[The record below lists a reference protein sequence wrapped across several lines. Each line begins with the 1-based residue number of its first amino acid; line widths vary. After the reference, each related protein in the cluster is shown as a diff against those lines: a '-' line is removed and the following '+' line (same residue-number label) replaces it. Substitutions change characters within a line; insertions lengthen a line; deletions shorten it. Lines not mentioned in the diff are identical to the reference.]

1 MADINVNRKDEP
13 KEAHDDA
20 DAVLHPVKAG
30 MQETETI
37 AKNVAEPV
45 GTQSPVKSAPVEQV
59 VEAPAADAPQAPAAP
74 PVPPAKPFLLSAAF
88 VCASLLMW
96 ITQGIGLNMVAVNI
110 PQLQGGLG
118 ATTAETTWL
127 LAAYMA
133 PNVSLTLF
141 LMKIRTQ
148 YGLRKFTELGLLTFV
163 VVTSLHW
170 FIHDLNSALI
180 VRFFSGAAA
189 SPMSTLGFFYMLE
202 AFPPSKK
209 MSWGL
214 CLALTCTTIGAPLA
228 RIISPLL
235 LDMGLWQ
242 QLYMLEIGLAMLC
255 FATVYTLKLTPIP
268 HQKVLEKLDFISYP
282 LIAIGFGLLAMM
294 LVVGRLYWWLEAPWI
309 GICLA
314 VAFGSLAL
322 AAAIE
327 FNRENPLIN
336 VRWLTSRQTLTFT
349 GMLLVFRLV
358 LSEQTAGATGMF
370 QALGIYNEQSTGLYW
385 ILIISSF
392 MGGIICAM
400 VIRPGREAYIYTVAL
415 ILIMTGA
422 FMDGHANNL
431 TRPEMMYLSQAMIS
445 FGGALFLPPAMAAG
459 LMSALKNGP
468 AYITSFIVIF
478 IFTQSVGGL
487 FGSAVFGSFVT
498 WRQQHHMRALYDQ
511 IVLTDPLVGL
521 RISQLSAAVSKVI
534 TDPAYVQAEGAVLL
548 GQQIVKEVTVLSY
561 NDLFLLV
568 SAIAAMTLAILIIR
582 RVVLP
587 ALTGIWRF
595 ICGHTPTTAQPAV
608 N

>member
-1 MADINVNRKDEP
+1 MADIQANQKDEP

-20 DAVLHPVKAG
+20 DAVLHPAKADA
-30 MQETETI
+30 QPVSQPLSDSASVAIQPKDKPSLIEET
-37 AKNVAEPV
+37 
-45 GTQSPVKSAPVEQV
+45 
-59 VEAPAADAPQAPAAP
+59 VEAAEEPAPQAPPAP
-74 PVPPAKPFLLSAAF
+74 PLPPAKPFLLSAAF

-148 YGLRKFTELGLLTFV
+148 YGLRLFTELGLLAFV
-163 VVTSLHW
+163 LVTSLHW

-228 RIISPLL
+228 RIISPSLL
-235 LDMGLWQ
+235 GIGLWP
-242 QLYMLEIGLAMLC
+242 QLYMLEIGLALMC

-282 LIAIGFGLLAMM
+282 LIALGFGLLAMM

-309 GICLA
+309 GVCLA
-314 VAFGSLAL
+314 VAFGALAL

-327 FNRENPLIN
+327 FNRENPLLNI
-336 VRWLTSRQTLTFT
+336 RWLTSRQTLTFA

-385 ILIISSF
+385 VLIASSV

-415 ILIMTGA
+415 LLIMSGA

-459 LMSALKNGP
+459 LVSALKNGP
-468 AYITSFIVIF
+468 TYITSFIVVF

-511 IVLTDPLVGL
+511 IVMTDPLVAQ
-521 RISQLSAAVSKVI
+521 RIAQLSASVSKVI
-534 TDPAYVQAEGAVLL
+534 TDPVYVNAEGAALL
-548 GQQIVKEVTVLSY
+548 GQQIVKEATVLSY

-582 RVVLP
+582 RVVVP
-587 ALTGIWRF
+587 ALYQLWNFLQRHI
-595 ICGHTPTTAQPAV
+595 AAAEQPAV

>member
-1 MADINVNRKDEP
+1 MADIQINKKDEP
-13 KEAHDDA
+13 REAHDDA
-20 DAVLHPVKAG
+20 DAVLLPAKADILPVSPAVSDKAS
-30 MQETETI
+30 
-37 AKNVAEPV
+37 ASA
-45 GTQSPVKSAPVEQV
+45 TQSENKPATVEDV
-59 VEAPAADAPQAPAAP
+59 VETSEEPAPQAPAAP
-74 PVPPAKPFLLSAAF
+74 PLPPTKPFLLSAAF

-148 YGLRKFTELGLLTFV
+148 YGLRLFTEIGLLAFV
-163 VVTSLHW
+163 LVTSLHW

-228 RIISPLL
+228 RIISPGLL
-235 LDMGLWQ
+235 GIGLWP
-242 QLYMLEIGLAMLC
+242 QLYMLEIGLALMC

-282 LIAIGFGLLAMM
+282 LIALGFGLLAMM

-314 VAFGSLAL
+314 VAFAALAL

-327 FNRENPLIN
+327 FNRENPLLNI
-336 VRWLTSRQTLTFT
+336 RWLTSRQTLTFA
-349 GMLLVFRLV
+349 GMLLVFRVV

-385 ILIISSF
+385 VLIISSVL
-392 MGGIICAM
+392 GGIVCAM

-415 ILIMTGA
+415 LLIMTGA

-431 TRPEMMYLSQAMIS
+431 IRPEMMYLSQAMIS

-459 LMSALKNGP
+459 LVSALKNGP
-468 AYITSFIVIF
+468 TYITSFIVIF

-511 IVLTDPLVGL
+511 IVLTDPLVAQ
-521 RISQLSAAVSKVI
+521 RVAQLSSSVSKVV
-534 TDPAYVQAEGAVLL
+534 TDPVYVKAEGAVLL
-548 GQQIVKEVTVLSY
+548 GQQIVKEATVLSY

-582 RVVLP
+582 RVVVPVLMR
-587 ALTGIWRF
+587 IWHF
-595 ICGHTPTTAQPAV
+595 MSGHTPASEQLAV

>member
-1 MADINVNRKDEP
+1 MTGKDEP
-13 KEAHDDA
+13 KEAGDDA
-20 DAVLHPVKAG
+20 DAVLHPANAGLQDAEKPTAEAVPAAPQQVVKPAL
-30 MQETETI
+30 
-37 AKNVAEPV
+37 
-45 GTQSPVKSAPVEQV
+45 VEEA
-59 VEAPAADAPQAPAAP
+59 VEAPASDAPQAPAAP

-110 PQLQGGLG
+110 PQIQGGLG

-148 YGLRKFTELGLLTFV
+148 YGLRRFTELGLLTFV

-214 CLALTCTTIGAPLA
+214 CLALTCTTLGAPLS
-228 RIISPLL
+228 RIISPIL
-235 LDMGLWQ
+235 LDAALWQ

-282 LIAIGFGLLAMM
+282 LIATGFGLLAMM

-314 VAFGSLAL
+314 VAFAALAL

-336 VRWLTSRQTLTFT
+336 IRWLTSRQTLTFT

-385 ILIISSF
+385 VLIISSF
-392 MGGIICAM
+392 MGGISCAM
-400 VIRPGREAYIYTVAL
+400 VIRPGREAYIYAVAL

-511 IVLTDPLVGL
+511 IVLTDPLVTL
-521 RISQLSAAVSKVI
+521 RISQLSAAISKVI
-534 TDPAYVQAEGAVLL
+534 TDPAYIQAEGAMLL
-548 GQQIVKEVTVLSY
+548 GQQIMKEATVLSY

-568 SAIAAMTLAILIIR
+568 SAIAALTLAILIIR
-582 RVVLP
+582 RAVFPVIGKL
-587 ALTGIWRF
+587 WRL
-595 ICGHTPTTAQPAV
+595 IHGRAIAQPA
-608 N
+608 

>member
-1 MADINVNRKDEP
+1 MAKPVNQKDEL

-20 DAVLHPVKAG
+20 DAVLHAAKAA
-30 MQETETI
+30 TETVNHTLAVDADAAI
-37 AKNVAEPV
+37 APSEDKPV
-45 GTQSPVKSAPVEQV
+45 SAGNGAL
-59 VEAPAADAPQAPAAP
+59 APAKAP
-74 PVPPAKPFLLSAAF
+74 PVPAQPLPPSKPFLLSAAF
-88 VCASLLMW
+88 VCASVLMW
-96 ITQGIGLNMVAVNI
+96 VTQGIGLNMVAVNI

-118 ATTAETTWL
+118 ATTVETTWL

-148 YGLRKFTELGLLTFV
+148 YGLRRFTELGLLTFV
-163 VVTSLHW
+163 LVTSLHW

-189 SPMSTLGFFYMLE
+189 SPLSTLGFFYMLE

-228 RIISPLL
+228 RIISPGLL
-235 LDMGLWQ
+235 GIGLWP

-282 LIAIGFGLLAMM
+282 LIAVGFGLLAMM

-314 VAFGSLAL
+314 IAFAALAL

-327 FNRENPLIN
+327 LNRENPLLDI
-336 VRWLTSRQTLTFT
+336 RWLTSRQTLTFT

-385 ILIISSF
+385 VLIISSV

-400 VIRPGREAYIYTVAL
+400 VIRPGRETSIYTVAL
-415 ILIMTGA
+415 LLIMAGA
-422 FMDGHANNL
+422 FIDGHANNL

-459 LMSALKNGP
+459 LVSALKNGP
-468 AYITSFIVIF
+468 SYLTSFIVIF

-487 FGSAVFGSFVT
+487 FGSAMFGSFVT

-511 IVLTDPLVGL
+511 IALSNPVVAQRLT
-521 RISQLSAAVSKVI
+521 QLSAAVSNVI
-534 TDPAYVQAEGAVLL
+534 MDPVYVKAEGATLL
-548 GQQIVKEVTVLSY
+548 GQQIVREATVLSY

-568 SAIAAMTLAILIIR
+568 SAIAATTLAILMIR
-582 RVVLP
+582 RGLLPVL
-587 ALTGIWRF
+587 IKIRRF
-595 ICGHTPTTAQPAV
+595 MQSNIAPSVQPAAS
-608 N
+608 

>member
-1 MADINVNRKDEP
+1 
-13 KEAHDDA
+13 
-20 DAVLHPVKAG
+20 
-30 MQETETI
+30 
-37 AKNVAEPV
+37 
-45 GTQSPVKSAPVEQV
+45 
-59 VEAPAADAPQAPAAP
+59 
-74 PVPPAKPFLLSAAF
+74 
-88 VCASLLMW
+88 MW

-148 YGLRKFTELGLLTFV
+148 YGLRLFTELGLLAFV
-163 VVTSLHW
+163 LVTSLHW

-228 RIISPLL
+228 RIISPSLL
-235 LDMGLWQ
+235 GIGLWP
-242 QLYMLEIGLAMLC
+242 QLYMLEIGLALMC

-282 LIAIGFGLLAMM
+282 LIALGFGLLAMM

-309 GICLA
+309 GVCLA
-314 VAFGSLAL
+314 VAFGALAL

-327 FNRENPLIN
+327 FNRENPLLNI
-336 VRWLTSRQTLTFT
+336 RWLTSRQTLTFA

-385 ILIISSF
+385 VLIASSV

-415 ILIMTGA
+415 LLIMSGA

-459 LMSALKNGP
+459 LVSALKNGP
-468 AYITSFIVIF
+468 TYITSFIVVF

-511 IVLTDPLVGL
+511 IVMTDPLVAQ
-521 RISQLSAAVSKVI
+521 RIAQLSASVSKVI
-534 TDPAYVQAEGAVLL
+534 TDPVYVNAEGAALL
-548 GQQIVKEVTVLSY
+548 GQQIVKEATVLSY

-582 RVVLP
+582 RVVVP
-587 ALTGIWRF
+587 ALYQLWNFLQRHI
-595 ICGHTPTTAQPAV
+595 AAAEQPAV

>member
-1 MADINVNRKDEP
+1 MAETTGKTDGRIGAKD
-13 KEAHDDA
+13 DSDA
-20 DAVLHPVKAG
+20 ELNHTPQTIPDAGQAVAQPEKHNA
-30 MQETETI
+30 MQEG
-37 AKNVAEPV
+37 VQ
-45 GTQSPVKSAPVEQV
+45 G
-59 VEAPAADAPQAPAAP
+59 EAPQETAAPTEKTPPAAP
-74 PVPPAKPFLLSAAF
+74 APLPPAKPFLLSAAF
-88 VCASLLMW
+88 VAASFLMW
-96 ITQGIGLNMVAVNI
+96 ITQGIGMNMVAVNI

-118 ATTAETTWL
+118 ATAAETTWL

-163 VVTSLHW
+163 IATSLHW

-189 SPMSTLGFFYMLE
+189 SPMSTLGFFYMIE

-214 CLALTCTTIGAPLA
+214 CLALTGTTLGAPLA
-228 RIISPLL
+228 RIISPAL
-235 LDMGLWQ
+235 LDMGLWK
-242 QLYMLEIGLAMLC
+242 QLYMLEIGLAMIC

-268 HQKVLEKLDFISYP
+268 HEKVLEKLDFISYP

-294 LVVGRLYWWLEAPWI
+294 LVVGRLYWWLEAPWV

-314 VAFGSLAL
+314 VSFGALAL

-327 FNRENPLIN
+327 INRENPLIN
-336 VRWLTSRQTLTFT
+336 IRWLTSRQTLTFA
-349 GMLLVFRLV
+349 GMLLVFRVV

-385 ILIISSF
+385 VLIIASLA
-392 MGGIICAM
+392 GGMICAM
-400 VIRPGREAYIYTVAL
+400 VIRPGREFYIYSIAL
-415 ILIMTGA
+415 LLIITGA
-422 FMDGHANNL
+422 YMDGHANNL
-431 TRPEMMYLSQAMIS
+431 TRPQMMYLSQAMIS

-487 FGSAVFGSFVT
+487 FGSALFGSFVT
-498 WRQQHHMRALYDQ
+498 WRQQFHLRALYDQ
-511 IVLTDPLVGL
+511 IVLSDPVVAQ
-521 RISQLSAAVSKVI
+521 RIAALAGATAKVI
-534 TDPAYVQAEGAVLL
+534 TDPVYVQAEGVALL
-548 GQQIVKEVTVLSY
+548 GRQVMQEATVLSY

-568 SAIAAMTLAILIIR
+568 AALAATALAILVGR

-587 ALTGIWRF
+587 VLAACRHFLCRRSF
-595 ICGHTPTTAQPAV
+595 VPA
-608 N
+608 NG

>member
-1 MADINVNRKDEP
+1 MADIQANQKDEP

-20 DAVLHPVKAG
+20 DAVLHPAKADA
-30 MQETETI
+30 QPVSQPLSDSASAAIQPHDKPSLIEET
-37 AKNVAEPV
+37 
-45 GTQSPVKSAPVEQV
+45 
-59 VEAPAADAPQAPAAP
+59 VEAAEEPAQQAPPAP
-74 PVPPAKPFLLSAAF
+74 PLPPAKPFLLSAAF

-148 YGLRKFTELGLLTFV
+148 YGLRLFTELGLLAFV
-163 VVTSLHW
+163 LVTSLHW

-228 RIISPLL
+228 RIISPSLL
-235 LDMGLWQ
+235 GIGLWP
-242 QLYMLEIGLAMLC
+242 QLYMLEIGLALMC

-309 GICLA
+309 GVCLA
-314 VAFGSLAL
+314 VAFGALAL

-327 FNRENPLIN
+327 FNRENPLLNI
-336 VRWLTSRQTLTFT
+336 RWLTSRQTLTFA

-385 ILIISSF
+385 VLIASSV

-415 ILIMTGA
+415 LLIMTGA

-459 LMSALKNGP
+459 LVSALKNGP
-468 AYITSFIVIF
+468 TYITSFIVVF

-511 IVLTDPLVGL
+511 IVMTDPLVAQ
-521 RISQLSAAVSKVI
+521 RIAQLSASVSKVI
-534 TDPAYVQAEGAVLL
+534 TDPVYVNAEGAALL
-548 GQQIVKEVTVLSY
+548 GQQIVKEATVLSY

-568 SAIAAMTLAILIIR
+568 STIAAMTLAILIIR
-582 RVVLP
+582 RVVVP
-587 ALTGIWRF
+587 ALYQLWHFLQR
-595 ICGHTPTTAQPAV
+595 HTSVAEQPAV

>member
-1 MADINVNRKDEP
+1 MADIQANQKDEP

-20 DAVLHPVKAG
+20 DAVLHPAKADA
-30 MQETETI
+30 QPVSQPLSDSASAAIQPHDKPSLIEET
-37 AKNVAEPV
+37 
-45 GTQSPVKSAPVEQV
+45 
-59 VEAPAADAPQAPAAP
+59 VEAAEEPAPQAPPAP
-74 PVPPAKPFLLSAAF
+74 PLPPAKPFLLSAAF

-148 YGLRKFTELGLLTFV
+148 YGLRLFTELGLLAFV
-163 VVTSLHW
+163 LVTSLHW

-228 RIISPLL
+228 RIISPSLL
-235 LDMGLWQ
+235 GIGLWP
-242 QLYMLEIGLAMLC
+242 QLYMLEIGLALMC

-282 LIAIGFGLLAMM
+282 LIALGFGLLAMM
-294 LVVGRLYWWLEAPWI
+294 LVVGRLYWWLEASWI
-309 GICLA
+309 GVCLA
-314 VAFGSLAL
+314 VAFGALAL

-327 FNRENPLIN
+327 FNRENPLLNI
-336 VRWLTSRQTLTFT
+336 RWLTSRQTLTFA
-349 GMLLVFRLV
+349 GMLLVCRLV

-385 ILIISSF
+385 VLIASSV

-415 ILIMTGA
+415 LLIMSGA

-459 LMSALKNGP
+459 LVSALKNGP
-468 AYITSFIVIF
+468 TYITSFIVVF

-511 IVLTDPLVGL
+511 IVMTDPLVAQ
-521 RISQLSAAVSKVI
+521 RIAQLSASVSKVI
-534 TDPAYVQAEGAVLL
+534 TDPVYVNAEGAALL
-548 GQQIVKEVTVLSY
+548 GQQIVKEATVLSY

-582 RVVLP
+582 RVVVP
-587 ALTGIWRF
+587 ALNKLWYFLRRQIAATE
-595 ICGHTPTTAQPAV
+595 QPAV

>member
-1 MADINVNRKDEP
+1 MADIQANQKDEP

-20 DAVLHPVKAG
+20 DAVLHPAKADA
-30 MQETETI
+30 QPVSQPLSDSASVAIQPKDKPSLIEET
-37 AKNVAEPV
+37 
-45 GTQSPVKSAPVEQV
+45 
-59 VEAPAADAPQAPAAP
+59 VEAAEEPAPQAPPAP
-74 PVPPAKPFLLSAAF
+74 PLPPAKPFLLSAAF

-148 YGLRKFTELGLLTFV
+148 YGLRLFTELGLLAFV
-163 VVTSLHW
+163 LVTSLHW

-228 RIISPLL
+228 RIISPSLL
-235 LDMGLWQ
+235 GIGLWP
-242 QLYMLEIGLAMLC
+242 QLYMLEIGLALMC

-282 LIAIGFGLLAMM
+282 LIALGFGLLAMM

-309 GICLA
+309 GVCLA
-314 VAFGSLAL
+314 VAFGALAL

-327 FNRENPLIN
+327 FNRENPLLN
-336 VRWLTSRQTLTFT
+336 VRWLTSRQTLTFA

-385 ILIISSF
+385 VLIASSV

-415 ILIMTGA
+415 LLIMSGA

-459 LMSALKNGP
+459 LVSALKNGP
-468 AYITSFIVIF
+468 TYITSFIVVF

-511 IVLTDPLVGL
+511 IVMTDPLVAQ
-521 RISQLSAAVSKVI
+521 RIAQLSASVSKVI
-534 TDPAYVQAEGAVLL
+534 TDPVYVNAEGAALL
-548 GQQIVKEVTVLSY
+548 GQQIVKEATVLSY

-582 RVVLP
+582 RVVVP
-587 ALTGIWRF
+587 ALYQLWNFLQRHI
-595 ICGHTPTTAQPAV
+595 AAAEQPAV

>member
-20 DAVLHPVKAG
+20 DAVLHPAKAG

-45 GTQSPVKSAPVEQV
+45 GTQSLVKPAPVEQV

-392 MGGIICAM
+392 MGGIICAI

-548 GQQIVKEVTVLSY
+548 GQQIVKEATVLSY

>member
-1 MADINVNRKDEP
+1 MADIQANRKDEP
-13 KEAHDDA
+13 TEAHDDA
-20 DAVLHPVKAG
+20 DAVLHPAKADA
-30 MQETETI
+30 QPVSDNASAAIQPHDKPSLIEET
-37 AKNVAEPV
+37 
-45 GTQSPVKSAPVEQV
+45 
-59 VEAPAADAPQAPAAP
+59 VEAVEEPAPQAPPAP
-74 PVPPAKPFLLSAAF
+74 PLPPAKPFLLSAAF

-148 YGLRKFTELGLLTFV
+148 YGLRLFTELGLLAFV
-163 VVTSLHW
+163 LVTSLHW

-228 RIISPLL
+228 RIISPSLL
-235 LDMGLWQ
+235 GIGLWP
-242 QLYMLEIGLAMLC
+242 QLYMLEIGLALMC

-282 LIAIGFGLLAMM
+282 LIALGFGLLAMM

-309 GICLA
+309 GVCLA
-314 VAFGSLAL
+314 VAFGALAL

-327 FNRENPLIN
+327 FNRENPLLNI
-336 VRWLTSRQTLTFT
+336 RWLTSRQTLTFA

-385 ILIISSF
+385 VLIASSV

-415 ILIMTGA
+415 LLIMSGA

-459 LMSALKNGP
+459 LVSALKNGP
-468 AYITSFIVIF
+468 TYITSFIVVF

-511 IVLTDPLVGL
+511 IVMTDPLVAQ
-521 RISQLSAAVSKVI
+521 RIAQLSASVSKVI
-534 TDPAYVQAEGAVLL
+534 IDPAYVKAEGAALL
-548 GQQIVKEVTVLSY
+548 GQQIVKEATVLSY

-568 SAIAAMTLAILIIR
+568 SAIAAVTLAILIIR
-582 RVVLP
+582 RVVVP
-587 ALTGIWRF
+587 ALYQLWHFLQRQI
-595 ICGHTPTTAQPAV
+595 AAAEQPAV

>member
-1 MADINVNRKDEP
+1 MADIHANQKDEL

-20 DAVLHPVKAG
+20 DAVLHP
-30 MQETETI
+30 
-37 AKNVAEPV
+37 AKVDAQLVSQPVSDNVNV
-45 GTQSPVKSAPVEQV
+45 SGTQAEGKPALVEET
-59 VEAPAADAPQAPAAP
+59 VEAAEEPAPQAPPVP
-74 PVPPAKPFLLSAAF
+74 PLPPAKPFLLSAAF

-148 YGLRKFTELGLLTFV
+148 YGLRLFTELGLLAFV
-163 VVTSLHW
+163 LVTSLHW

-228 RIISPLL
+228 RIISPSLL
-235 LDMGLWQ
+235 GIGLWP
-242 QLYMLEIGLAMLC
+242 QLYMLEIGLALMC

-309 GICLA
+309 GVCLA
-314 VAFGSLAL
+314 IAFGALAL

-327 FNRENPLIN
+327 FNRENPLLNI
-336 VRWLTSRQTLTFT
+336 RWLTSRQTLTFT

-385 ILIISSF
+385 VLIASSV

-415 ILIMTGA
+415 LLIMTGA

-459 LMSALKNGP
+459 LVSALKNGP
-468 AYITSFIVIF
+468 TYITSFIVVF

-511 IVLTDPLVGL
+511 IVMTDPLVAQ
-521 RISQLSAAVSKVI
+521 RIAQLSAAVSKVI
-534 TDPAYVQAEGAVLL
+534 IDPAHVKAEGAALL
-548 GQQIVKEVTVLSY
+548 GQQIVKEATVLSY

-582 RVVLP
+582 RVVVP
-587 ALTGIWRF
+587 ALYQLWHFLQR
-595 ICGHTPTTAQPAV
+595 HTSAAVQSAV

>member
-1 MADINVNRKDEP
+1 MADIQANQKDEP

-20 DAVLHPVKAG
+20 DAVLHPAKADA
-30 MQETETI
+30 QPVSQPLSDSASAAIQTHDKPSLIEET
-37 AKNVAEPV
+37 
-45 GTQSPVKSAPVEQV
+45 
-59 VEAPAADAPQAPAAP
+59 VEAAEEPAPQAPPAP
-74 PVPPAKPFLLSAAF
+74 PLPPAKPFLLSAAF

-148 YGLRKFTELGLLTFV
+148 YGLRLFTELGLLAFV
-163 VVTSLHW
+163 LVTSLHW

-228 RIISPLL
+228 RIISPSLL
-235 LDMGLWQ
+235 GIGLWP
-242 QLYMLEIGLAMLC
+242 QLYMLEIGLALMC

-282 LIAIGFGLLAMM
+282 LIALGFGLLAMM

-309 GICLA
+309 GVCLA
-314 VAFGSLAL
+314 VAFGALAL

-327 FNRENPLIN
+327 FNRENPLLNI
-336 VRWLTSRQTLTFT
+336 RWLTSRQTLTFA

-385 ILIISSF
+385 VLIASSV

-415 ILIMTGA
+415 LLIMSGA

-459 LMSALKNGP
+459 LVSALKNGP
-468 AYITSFIVIF
+468 TYITSFIVVF

-511 IVLTDPLVGL
+511 IVMTDPLVAQ
-521 RISQLSAAVSKVI
+521 RIAQLSASVSKVI
-534 TDPAYVQAEGAVLL
+534 TDPVYVNAEGAALL
-548 GQQIVKEVTVLSY
+548 GQQIVKEATVLSY

-568 SAIAAMTLAILIIR
+568 SAIAAVTLAILIIR
-582 RVVLP
+582 RAVVP
-587 ALTGIWRF
+587 ALYQLWHFWQRQI
-595 ICGHTPTTAQPAV
+595 AAAEQPAV

>member
-1 MADINVNRKDEP
+1 MADIQANQKDEP

-20 DAVLHPVKAG
+20 DAVLHPAKADV
-30 MQETETI
+30 QPVSQPLSDSASVAIQPHDKPSLIEET
-37 AKNVAEPV
+37 
-45 GTQSPVKSAPVEQV
+45 
-59 VEAPAADAPQAPAAP
+59 VEAAEEPAPQAPPAP
-74 PVPPAKPFLLSAAF
+74 PLPPAKPFLLSAAF

-148 YGLRKFTELGLLTFV
+148 YGLRLFTELGLLAFV
-163 VVTSLHW
+163 LVTTLHW

-228 RIISPLL
+228 RIISPSLL
-235 LDMGLWQ
+235 GIGLWP
-242 QLYMLEIGLAMLC
+242 QLYMLEIGLALMC

-282 LIAIGFGLLAMM
+282 LIALGFGLLAMM

-309 GICLA
+309 GVCLA
-314 VAFGSLAL
+314 VAFGALAL

-327 FNRENPLIN
+327 FNRENPLLNI
-336 VRWLTSRQTLTFT
+336 RWLTSRQTLTFA

-385 ILIISSF
+385 VLIASSV

-415 ILIMTGA
+415 LLIMSGA

-459 LMSALKNGP
+459 LVSALKNGP
-468 AYITSFIVIF
+468 TYITSFIVVF

-511 IVLTDPLVGL
+511 IVMTDPLVVQ
-521 RISQLSAAVSKVI
+521 RIAQLSASVSKVI
-534 TDPAYVQAEGAVLL
+534 TDPVYVKAEGAALL
-548 GQQIVKEVTVLSY
+548 GQQIVKEATVLSY

-582 RVVLP
+582 RVVVP
-587 ALTGIWRF
+587 ALYQLWNFLQRHI
-595 ICGHTPTTAQPAV
+595 AAAEQPAV

>member
-1 MADINVNRKDEP
+1 MADTIRMTDERKA
-13 KEAHDDA
+13 AHDDKEA
-20 DAVLHPVKAG
+20 ELNPTPRPVNG
-30 MQETETI
+30 TGE
-37 AKNVAEPV
+37 VAAQPEQPEAQKEQ
-45 GTQSPVKSAPVEQV
+45 TRPAMVEEK
-59 VEAPAADAPQAPAAP
+59 VEVPAAGEPPAAAAPLP
-74 PVPPAKPFLLSAAF
+74 PPKPFLLAAAF
-88 VCASLLMW
+88 VAASFLMW
-96 ITQGIGLNMVAVNI
+96 ITQGIGMNMVAVNI

-127 LAAYMA
+127 MAAYMA

-163 VVTSLHW
+163 IATSLHW

-189 SPMSTLGFFYMLE
+189 SPMSTLGFFYMIE

-214 CLALTCTTIGAPLA
+214 CLALTCTTLGAPLA
-228 RIISPLL
+228 RIISPAL

-242 QLYMLEIGLAMLC
+242 QLYMLEIGLAMMC
-255 FATVYTLKLTPIP
+255 FATVYMLKLTPIP

-282 LIAIGFGLLAMM
+282 LIAVGFGLLAMM

-314 VAFGSLAL
+314 VSFGSLAL

-327 FNRENPLIN
+327 INRENPLIN
-336 VRWLTSRQTLTFT
+336 IRWLTSRQTLTFA
-349 GMLLVFRLV
+349 GMLLVFRVV

-385 ILIISSF
+385 VLIIASLL
-392 MGGIICAM
+392 GGIICAM
-400 VIRPGREAYIYTVAL
+400 VIRPGREFYIYTVAL
-415 ILIMTGA
+415 LLIITGA

-498 WRQQHHMRALYDQ
+498 WRQQYHLRALYDQ
-511 IVLTDPLVGL
+511 IVLSDPVVAQ
-521 RISQLSAAVSKVI
+521 RIAQLAAATSKVI
-534 TDPAYVQAEGAVLL
+534 TDPVFVQAEGVALL
-548 GQQIVKEVTVLSY
+548 GQQVVKEATVLSY

-568 SAIAAMTLAILIIR
+568 AALAATALAILVGR

-587 ALTGIWRF
+587 ALAALWRF
-595 ICGHTPTTAQPAV
+595 VRSRHLVPVRA
-608 N
+608 

>member
-1 MADINVNRKDEP
+1 MADIHVNQKDEL

-20 DAVLHPVKAG
+20 DAVLHPAKAG
-30 MQETETI
+30 NQTI
-37 AKNVAEPV
+37 SQTVSVDAVPVSTQAENKPASDEDVA
-45 GTQSPVKSAPVEQV
+45 SAPE
-59 VEAPAADAPQAPAAP
+59 EAPQTPAAP
-74 PVPPAKPFLLSAAF
+74 PLPPTKPFLLSAAF

-148 YGLRKFTELGLLTFV
+148 YGLRLFTELGLLAFV
-163 VVTSLHW
+163 LVTSLHW

-228 RIISPLL
+228 RIISPSLL
-235 LDMGLWQ
+235 GIGLWP
-242 QLYMLEIGLAMLC
+242 QLYMLEIGLAMMC

-309 GICLA
+309 GVCLA
-314 VAFGSLAL
+314 VAFGALAL

-327 FNRENPLIN
+327 FNRENPLLNI
-336 VRWLTSRQTLTFT
+336 RWLTSRQTLTFA

-385 ILIISSF
+385 VLIISSV
-392 MGGIICAM
+392 MGGVICAM

-415 ILIMTGA
+415 LLIMTGA

-459 LMSALKNGP
+459 LVSALKNGP
-468 AYITSFIVIF
+468 TYITSFIVIF

-511 IVLTDPLVGL
+511 IVLTDPLVAQ
-521 RISQLSAAVSKVI
+521 RVAQLSAAVSKVI
-534 TDPAYVQAEGAVLL
+534 SDPVYVKAEGTLLL
-548 GQQIVKEVTVLSY
+548 GQQIVKEATVLSY

-568 SAIAAMTLAILIIR
+568 SAIAAMTLAILMIR
-582 RVVLP
+582 RVVVP
-587 ALTGIWRF
+587 ALYKIWRF
-595 ICGHTPTTAQPAV
+595 IQGHTPTSQLPTI

>member
-1 MADINVNRKDEP
+1 MADIQANQKDEP

-20 DAVLHPVKAG
+20 DAVLRPAKADTQPVS
-30 MQETETI
+30 Q
-37 AKNVAEPV
+37 PV
-45 GTQSPVKSAPVEQV
+45 SDSASAAIQVKDKPALVEEV
-59 VEAPAADAPQAPAAP
+59 VEAAEEPAPQAPPAP
-74 PVPPAKPFLLSAAF
+74 PLPPAKPFLLSAAF

-148 YGLRKFTELGLLTFV
+148 YGLRLFTELGLLAFV
-163 VVTSLHW
+163 LVTSLHW

-228 RIISPLL
+228 RIISPSLL
-235 LDMGLWQ
+235 GIGLWP
-242 QLYMLEIGLAMLC
+242 QLYMLEIGLALMC

-282 LIAIGFGLLAMM
+282 LIALGFGLLAMM

-309 GICLA
+309 GVCLA
-314 VAFGSLAL
+314 VAFGALAL

-327 FNRENPLIN
+327 FNRENPLLNI
-336 VRWLTSRQTLTFT
+336 RWLTSRQTLTFA

-385 ILIISSF
+385 VLIASSV

-415 ILIMTGA
+415 LLIMSGA

-459 LMSALKNGP
+459 LVSALKNGP
-468 AYITSFIVIF
+468 TYITSFIVVF

-511 IVLTDPLVGL
+511 IVMTDPLVAQ
-521 RISQLSAAVSKVI
+521 RIAQLSASVSKVI
-534 TDPAYVQAEGAVLL
+534 TDPVYVNAEGAALL
-548 GQQIVKEVTVLSY
+548 GQQIVKEATVLSY

-568 SAIAAMTLAILIIR
+568 SAIAAVTLAILIIR
-582 RVVLP
+582 RAVVP
-587 ALTGIWRF
+587 ALYQLWHFWQRQI
-595 ICGHTPTTAQPAV
+595 AAAEQPAV

>member
-1 MADINVNRKDEP
+1 
-13 KEAHDDA
+13 
-20 DAVLHPVKAG
+20 
-30 MQETETI
+30 
-37 AKNVAEPV
+37 
-45 GTQSPVKSAPVEQV
+45 
-59 VEAPAADAPQAPAAP
+59 
-74 PVPPAKPFLLSAAF
+74 
-88 VCASLLMW
+88 MW

-148 YGLRKFTELGLLTFV
+148 YGLRLFTELGLLAFV
-163 VVTSLHW
+163 LVTSLHW

-228 RIISPLL
+228 RIISPSLL
-235 LDMGLWQ
+235 GIGLWP
-242 QLYMLEIGLAMLC
+242 QLYMLEIGLAMMC

-309 GICLA
+309 GVCLA
-314 VAFGSLAL
+314 VAFGALAL

-327 FNRENPLIN
+327 FNRENPLLNI
-336 VRWLTSRQTLTFT
+336 RWLTSRQTLTFA

-385 ILIISSF
+385 VLIASSV
-392 MGGIICAM
+392 MGGVVCAM

-415 ILIMTGA
+415 LLIMTGA

-459 LMSALKNGP
+459 LVSALKNGP
-468 AYITSFIVIF
+468 TYITSFIVVF

-511 IVLTDPLVGL
+511 IVMTDPLVAQ
-521 RISQLSAAVSKVI
+521 RIAQLSASVSKVI
-534 TDPAYVQAEGAVLL
+534 IDPAYVKAEGAALL
-548 GQQIVKEVTVLSY
+548 GQQIVKEATVLSY

-568 SAIAAMTLAILIIR
+568 SAIAAMTLAILIVR
-582 RVVLP
+582 RVVVP
-587 ALTGIWRF
+587 ALCQLWHFLQR
-595 ICGHTPTTAQPAV
+595 HTAAAEQPAV

>member
-20 DAVLHPVKAG
+20 DAVLHPAKAG

-45 GTQSPVKSAPVEQV
+45 GTQSPMKPAPVEQV

-548 GQQIVKEVTVLSY
+548 GQQIVKEATVLSY

-587 ALTGIWRF
+587 ALAGIWRF
-595 ICGHTPTTAQPAV
+595 MCGHTPTTAQPAV

>member
-1 MADINVNRKDEP
+1 MADIQANQKDEP

-20 DAVLHPVKAG
+20 DAVLHPAKADA
-30 MQETETI
+30 QPVSQPLSDSASAAIQPHDKPSLIEET
-37 AKNVAEPV
+37 
-45 GTQSPVKSAPVEQV
+45 
-59 VEAPAADAPQAPAAP
+59 VEAAEEPAPQAPPAP
-74 PVPPAKPFLLSAAF
+74 PLPPAKPFLLSAAF

-148 YGLRKFTELGLLTFV
+148 YGLRLFTELGLLAFV
-163 VVTSLHW
+163 LVTSLHW

-228 RIISPLL
+228 RIISPSLL
-235 LDMGLWQ
+235 GIGLWP
-242 QLYMLEIGLAMLC
+242 QLYMLEIGLALMC

-282 LIAIGFGLLAMM
+282 LIALGFGLLAMM

-309 GICLA
+309 GVCLA
-314 VAFGSLAL
+314 VAFGALAL

-327 FNRENPLIN
+327 FNRENPLLNI
-336 VRWLTSRQTLTFT
+336 RWLTSRQTLTFA

-385 ILIISSF
+385 VLIASSV

-415 ILIMTGA
+415 LLIMSGA

-459 LMSALKNGP
+459 LVSALKNGP
-468 AYITSFIVIF
+468 TYITSFIVVF

-511 IVLTDPLVGL
+511 IVMTDPLVAQ
-521 RISQLSAAVSKVI
+521 RIAQLSASVSKVI
-534 TDPAYVQAEGAVLL
+534 TDPVYVNAEGAALL
-548 GQQIVKEVTVLSY
+548 GQQIVKEATVLSY

-568 SAIAAMTLAILIIR
+568 SAIAAVTLAILIIR
-582 RVVLP
+582 RVVVP
-587 ALTGIWRF
+587 ALYQLWHFWQRQI
-595 ICGHTPTTAQPAV
+595 AAAEQPAV

>member
-1 MADINVNRKDEP
+1 MTVAPEAEEP
-13 KEAHDDA
+13 A
-20 DAVLHPVKAG
+20 
-30 MQETETI
+30 T
-37 AKNVAEPV
+37 
-45 GTQSPVKSAPVEQV
+45 
-59 VEAPAADAPQAPAAP
+59 PAAP
-74 PVPPAKPFLLSAAF
+74 VAPVPPAKPFLLSAAF

-148 YGLRKFTELGLLTFV
+148 YGLRRFTELGLLTFV
-163 VVTSLHW
+163 FVTSLHW

-214 CLALTCTTIGAPLA
+214 CLALTCTTLGAPLA

-235 LDMGLWQ
+235 LDIGLWP
-242 QLYMLEIGLAMLC
+242 QLYILEIGLAMLC

-314 VAFGSLAL
+314 VAFGALAL

-336 VRWLTSRQTLTFT
+336 IRWLTSRQTLTFT
-349 GMLLVFRLV
+349 GMLLVFRVV

-385 ILIISSF
+385 VLIISSF
-392 MGGIICAM
+392 MGGIACAM
-400 VIRPGREAYIYTVAL
+400 VIRPGREAYIYAVAL
-415 ILIMTGA
+415 VLIMTGA

-431 TRPEMMYLSQAMIS
+431 IRPEMMYLSQAMIS

-459 LMSALKNGP
+459 LVSALKNGP

-487 FGSAVFGSFVT
+487 FGSAVFGTFVT
-498 WRQQHHMRALYDQ
+498 WRQQFHMRALYDQ
-511 IVLTDPLVGL
+511 IVLTDPLVTQRIAKLSGA
-521 RISQLSAAVSKVI
+521 ISQVI
-534 TDPAYVQAEGAVLL
+534 TDPVYVHAEGVALL
-548 GQQIVKEVTVLSY
+548 SQQIVKEATVLSY

-568 SAIAAMTLAILIIR
+568 SAIAATTLAILIGR

-587 ALTGIWRF
+587 VLVSVWRYGRRHALPA
-595 ICGHTPTTAQPAV
+595 HQPAV

>member
-1 MADINVNRKDEP
+1 MADIQANQKDEP

-20 DAVLHPVKAG
+20 DAVLHPAKADA
-30 MQETETI
+30 QPVSQPLSDSASAAIQPHDKPSLIEET
-37 AKNVAEPV
+37 
-45 GTQSPVKSAPVEQV
+45 
-59 VEAPAADAPQAPAAP
+59 VEAAEEPAPQAPPAP
-74 PVPPAKPFLLSAAF
+74 PLPPAKPFLLSAAF

-148 YGLRKFTELGLLTFV
+148 YGLRLFTELGLLAFV
-163 VVTSLHW
+163 LVTSLHW

-228 RIISPLL
+228 RIISPSLL
-235 LDMGLWQ
+235 GIGLWP
-242 QLYMLEIGLAMLC
+242 QLYMLEIGLALMC

-282 LIAIGFGLLAMM
+282 LIALGFGLLAMM
-294 LVVGRLYWWLEAPWI
+294 LVVGRLYWWLEASWI
-309 GICLA
+309 GVCLA
-314 VAFGSLAL
+314 VAFGALAL

-327 FNRENPLIN
+327 FNRENPLLNI
-336 VRWLTSRQTLTFT
+336 RWLTSRQTLTFA

-385 ILIISSF
+385 VLIASSV

-415 ILIMTGA
+415 LLIMSGA

-459 LMSALKNGP
+459 LVSALKNGP
-468 AYITSFIVIF
+468 TYITSFIVVF

-511 IVLTDPLVGL
+511 IVMTDPLVAQ
-521 RISQLSAAVSKVI
+521 RIAQLSASVSKVI
-534 TDPAYVQAEGAVLL
+534 TDPVYVNAEGAALL
-548 GQQIVKEVTVLSY
+548 GQQIVKEATVLSY

-582 RVVLP
+582 RVVVP
-587 ALTGIWRF
+587 ALNKLWYFLRRQIAATE
-595 ICGHTPTTAQPAV
+595 QPAV

>member
-1 MADINVNRKDEP
+1 MADTQANQKDEP

-20 DAVLHPVKAG
+20 DAVLHPAKADA
-30 MQETETI
+30 QAVSQSVSDNASAAI
-37 AKNVAEPV
+37 Q
-45 GTQSPVKSAPVEQV
+45 TQDKPALVEES
-59 VEAPAADAPQAPAAP
+59 VEAAEEPAPAAP
-74 PVPPAKPFLLSAAF
+74 PLPPAKPFLLCAAF

-96 ITQGIGLNMVAVNI
+96 ITQGIGLSMVAVNI

-148 YGLRKFTELGLLTFV
+148 YGLRLFTELGLLAFV
-163 VVTSLHW
+163 LVTSLHW

-228 RIISPLL
+228 RIISPSLL
-235 LDMGLWQ
+235 GIGLWP
-242 QLYMLEIGLAMLC
+242 QLYMLEIGLALMC

-309 GICLA
+309 GVCLA
-314 VAFGSLAL
+314 VAFGALAL

-327 FNRENPLIN
+327 FNRENPLLNI
-336 VRWLTSRQTLTFT
+336 RWLTSRQTLTFA

-385 ILIISSF
+385 VLIASSVL
-392 MGGIICAM
+392 GGIICAM

-415 ILIMTGA
+415 LLIMSGA

-459 LMSALKNGP
+459 LVSALKNGP
-468 AYITSFIVIF
+468 TYITSFIVVF

-511 IVLTDPLVGL
+511 IVMTDPWVAQ
-521 RISQLSAAVSKVI
+521 RIAQLSASVSKVI
-534 TDPAYVQAEGAVLL
+534 TDPAYVTAEGAALL
-548 GQQIVKEVTVLSY
+548 GQQIVKEATVLSY

-568 SAIAAMTLAILIIR
+568 SAIATMTLAILIIR
-582 RVVLP
+582 RVLVP
-587 ALTGIWRF
+587 ALYQLWHFLQRYTS
-595 ICGHTPTTAQPAV
+595 TAVQPAV

>member
-1 MADINVNRKDEP
+1 MADIQANQKDEP

-20 DAVLHPVKAG
+20 DAVLHPAKADV
-30 MQETETI
+30 QPVSQPLSDSASVAIQPHDKPSLIEET
-37 AKNVAEPV
+37 
-45 GTQSPVKSAPVEQV
+45 
-59 VEAPAADAPQAPAAP
+59 VEAAEEPAPQAPPAP
-74 PVPPAKPFLLSAAF
+74 PLPPAKPFLLSAAF

-148 YGLRKFTELGLLTFV
+148 YGLRLFTELGLLAFV
-163 VVTSLHW
+163 LVTSLHW

-228 RIISPLL
+228 RIISPSLL
-235 LDMGLWQ
+235 GIGLWP
-242 QLYMLEIGLAMLC
+242 QLYMLEIGLALMC

-282 LIAIGFGLLAMM
+282 LIALGFGLLAMM

-309 GICLA
+309 GVCLA
-314 VAFGSLAL
+314 VAFGALAL

-327 FNRENPLIN
+327 FNRENPLLNI
-336 VRWLTSRQTLTFT
+336 RWLTSRQTLTFA

-385 ILIISSF
+385 VLIASSV

-415 ILIMTGA
+415 LLIMSGA

-459 LMSALKNGP
+459 LVSALKNGP
-468 AYITSFIVIF
+468 TYITSFIVVF

-511 IVLTDPLVGL
+511 IVMTDPLVAQ
-521 RISQLSAAVSKVI
+521 RIAQLSASVSKVI
-534 TDPAYVQAEGAVLL
+534 IDPAYVKAEGAALL
-548 GQQIVKEVTVLSY
+548 GQQIVKEATVLSY

-582 RVVLP
+582 RVVVP
-587 ALTGIWRF
+587 ALYQLWHFLQRHI
-595 ICGHTPTTAQPAV
+595 AAAEQAAV

>member
-1 MADINVNRKDEP
+1 MADIQANQKDEP

-20 DAVLHPVKAG
+20 DAVLHPAKADA
-30 MQETETI
+30 QPVSQPVSDSASAAIQPHDKPSLIEET
-37 AKNVAEPV
+37 
-45 GTQSPVKSAPVEQV
+45 
-59 VEAPAADAPQAPAAP
+59 VEAAEEPAPQALPAP
-74 PVPPAKPFLLSAAF
+74 PLPPAKPFLLSAAF

-148 YGLRKFTELGLLTFV
+148 YGLRLFTELGLLAFV
-163 VVTSLHW
+163 LVTSLHW

-228 RIISPLL
+228 RIISPSLL
-235 LDMGLWQ
+235 GIGLWP
-242 QLYMLEIGLAMLC
+242 QLYMLEIGLALMC

-282 LIAIGFGLLAMM
+282 LIALGFGLLAMM

-309 GICLA
+309 GVCLA
-314 VAFGSLAL
+314 VAFGALAL

-327 FNRENPLIN
+327 FNRENPLLNI
-336 VRWLTSRQTLTFT
+336 RWLTSRQTLTFA

-385 ILIISSF
+385 VLIASSV

-415 ILIMTGA
+415 LLIMSGA

-459 LMSALKNGP
+459 LVSALKNGP
-468 AYITSFIVIF
+468 TYITSFIVVF

-511 IVLTDPLVGL
+511 IVMTDPLVAQ
-521 RISQLSAAVSKVI
+521 RIAQLSASVSKVI
-534 TDPAYVQAEGAVLL
+534 TDPVYVNAEGAALL
-548 GQQIVKEVTVLSY
+548 GQQIVKEATVLSY

-568 SAIAAMTLAILIIR
+568 SAIAAVTLAILIIR
-582 RVVLP
+582 RVVVP
-587 ALTGIWRF
+587 ALYQLWHFWQRQI
-595 ICGHTPTTAQPAV
+595 AAAEQPAV

>member
-1 MADINVNRKDEP
+1 MADIHVNQKDEL

-20 DAVLHPVKAG
+20 DAVLHPAKAG
-30 MQETETI
+30 NQTI
-37 AKNVAEPV
+37 SQTVSVDAVPVSTQAENKPA
-45 GTQSPVKSAPVEQV
+45 SAEDAASAPEK
-59 VEAPAADAPQAPAAP
+59 APQPPAAP
-74 PVPPAKPFLLSAAF
+74 PLPPTKPFLLSAAF

-148 YGLRKFTELGLLTFV
+148 YGLRLFTELGLLAFV
-163 VVTSLHW
+163 LVTSLHW

-228 RIISPLL
+228 RIISPSLL
-235 LDMGLWQ
+235 GIGLWP
-242 QLYMLEIGLAMLC
+242 QLYMLEIGLAMMC

-309 GICLA
+309 GVCLA
-314 VAFGSLAL
+314 IAFGALAL
-322 AAAIE
+322 ATAIE
-327 FNRENPLIN
+327 FNRENPLLNI
-336 VRWLTSRQTLTFT
+336 RWLTSRQTLTFT

-385 ILIISSF
+385 VLIISSV
-392 MGGIICAM
+392 MGGVICAM

-415 ILIMTGA
+415 LLIMTGA

-459 LMSALKNGP
+459 LVSALKNGP
-468 AYITSFIVIF
+468 TYITSFIVIF

-511 IVLTDPLVGL
+511 IVLTDPLVAQ
-521 RISQLSAAVSKVI
+521 RVAQLSAAVSKVI
-534 TDPAYVQAEGAVLL
+534 TDPVYVKAEGTLLL
-548 GQQIVKEVTVLSY
+548 GQQIVKEATVLSY

-568 SAIAAMTLAILIIR
+568 SAIAAMTLAILMIR
-582 RVVLP
+582 RVAVP
-587 ALTGIWRF
+587 ALYKIWRF
-595 ICGHTPTTAQPAV
+595 IQGHTPISQLPAV

>member
-1 MADINVNRKDEP
+1 MADIQAHQKDEP

-20 DAVLHPVKAG
+20 DAVLHPAKAD
-30 MQETETI
+30 
-37 AKNVAEPV
+37 
-45 GTQSPVKSAPVEQV
+45 TQSVSQPVTGNANAAGSQSHNIPALVEEV
-59 VEAPAADAPQAPAAP
+59 VEAAEEPAPQAPPAP
-74 PVPPAKPFLLSAAF
+74 PLPPAKPFLLSAAF

-148 YGLRKFTELGLLTFV
+148 YGLRLFTELGLLAFV
-163 VVTSLHW
+163 LVTSLHW

-228 RIISPLL
+228 RIISPSLL
-235 LDMGLWQ
+235 GIGLWP
-242 QLYMLEIGLAMLC
+242 QLYMLEIGLAMMC

-314 VAFGSLAL
+314 VAFGALAL

-327 FNRENPLIN
+327 FNRENPLLNI
-336 VRWLTSRQTLTFT
+336 RWLTSRQTLTFA

-385 ILIISSF
+385 VLIASSV
-392 MGGIICAM
+392 MGGVVCAM

-415 ILIMTGA
+415 LLIMTGA

-459 LMSALKNGP
+459 LVSALKNGP
-468 AYITSFIVIF
+468 TYITSFIVVF

-511 IVLTDPLVGL
+511 IVMTDPLVAQ
-521 RISQLSAAVSKVI
+521 RIAQLSASVSKVI
-534 TDPAYVQAEGAVLL
+534 IDPAYVKAEGAALL
-548 GQQIVKEVTVLSY
+548 GQQIVKEATVLSY

-582 RVVLP
+582 RVVVP
-587 ALTGIWRF
+587 AL
-595 ICGHTPTTAQPAV
+595 CQLGHFLQRQIAAAEQPAA

>member
-1 MADINVNRKDEP
+1 MADIQANQKDEP

-20 DAVLHPVKAG
+20 DAVLHPAKAD
-30 MQETETI
+30 
-37 AKNVAEPV
+37 A
-45 GTQSPVKSAPVEQV
+45 QSVSQPLSDSASADIQAQDKPALVEEV
-59 VEAPAADAPQAPAAP
+59 VEAAEEPAPQAPPAP
-74 PVPPAKPFLLSAAF
+74 PLPPAKPFLLSAAF

-148 YGLRKFTELGLLTFV
+148 YGLRLFTELGLLAFV
-163 VVTSLHW
+163 LVTSLHW

-228 RIISPLL
+228 RIISPSLL
-235 LDMGLWQ
+235 GIGLWP
-242 QLYMLEIGLAMLC
+242 QLYMLEIGLALMC

-282 LIAIGFGLLAMM
+282 LIALGFGLLAMM

-309 GICLA
+309 GVCLA
-314 VAFGSLAL
+314 VAFGALAL

-327 FNRENPLIN
+327 FNRENPLLNI
-336 VRWLTSRQTLTFT
+336 RWLTSRQTLTFA

-385 ILIISSF
+385 VLIASSV

-415 ILIMTGA
+415 LLIMSGA

-459 LMSALKNGP
+459 LVSALKNGP
-468 AYITSFIVIF
+468 TYITSFIVVF

-511 IVLTDPLVGL
+511 IVMTDPLVAQ
-521 RISQLSAAVSKVI
+521 RIAQLSASVSKVI
-534 TDPAYVQAEGAVLL
+534 TDPVYVNAEGAALL
-548 GQQIVKEVTVLSY
+548 GQQIVKEATVLSY

-568 SAIAAMTLAILIIR
+568 SAVAAMTLAILIIR
-582 RVVLP
+582 RVVVP
-587 ALTGIWRF
+587 ALYQLWHFLQRHI
-595 ICGHTPTTAQPAV
+595 AAAEQAAV

>member
-1 MADINVNRKDEP
+1 M
-13 KEAHDDA
+13 
-20 DAVLHPVKAG
+20 
-30 MQETETI
+30 
-37 AKNVAEPV
+37 AEPSHNQTNN
-45 GTQSPVKSAPVEQV
+45 GAQLSAEAISADEESVAASVEQV
-59 VEAPAADAPQAPAAP
+59 APVP
-74 PVPPAKPFLLSAAF
+74 PVPPTKPFLLSAAF

-96 ITQGIGLNMVAVNI
+96 ITQGFGMNMVAVNI

-148 YGLRKFTELGLLTFV
+148 YGLRRFTEIGLLTFV
-163 VVTSLHW
+163 VVTSLHL

-214 CLALTCTTIGAPLA
+214 CLALTCTTLGAPLA
-228 RIISPLL
+228 RIISPVL
-235 LDMGLWQ
+235 LDIGQWP
-242 QLYMLEIGLAMLC
+242 QLYMLEIGLALMC

-294 LVVGRLYWWLEAPWI
+294 LVVGRIYWWFEAPWI

-314 VAFGSLAL
+314 IALGALAI

-358 LSEQTAGATGMF
+358 LSEQTTGATGMF

-385 ILIISSF
+385 VLIIASF
-392 MGGIICAM
+392 MGGITCAL
-400 VIRPGREAYIYTVAL
+400 VIRPGREAYIYSAAL
-415 ILIMTGA
+415 LMIIAGA

-431 TRPEMMYLSQAMIS
+431 TRPEMMYLSQGMIS

-459 LMSALKNGP
+459 LTSALKNGP
-468 AYITSFIVIF
+468 TYITSFIVVF

-487 FGSAVFGSFVT
+487 FGSAVFGTFVT
-498 WRQQHHMRALYDQ
+498 WRQQFHLRALYDQ
-511 IVLTDPLVGL
+511 FVLTDPLIAQ
-521 RISQLSAAVSKVI
+521 RIAQLSASTSKVI
-534 TDPAYVQAEGAVLL
+534 TDPVYVQAEGVALL
-548 GQQIVKEVTVLSY
+548 TQQAVKEATVLSY

-568 SAIAAMTLAILIIR
+568 AALATAALAILIGR
-582 RVVLP
+582 RVVWP
-587 ALTGIWRF
+587 AIAAIWHYGRN
-595 ICGHTPTTAQPAV
+595 HPVAAEQRVV

>member
-1 MADINVNRKDEP
+1 MADIQANQKDEP

-20 DAVLHPVKAG
+20 DAVLRPAKADTQPVS
-30 MQETETI
+30 Q
-37 AKNVAEPV
+37 PV
-45 GTQSPVKSAPVEQV
+45 SDSASAAIQVKDKPALVEEV
-59 VEAPAADAPQAPAAP
+59 VEAAEEPAPQAPPAP
-74 PVPPAKPFLLSAAF
+74 PLSPAKPFLLSAAF

-148 YGLRKFTELGLLTFV
+148 YGLRLFTELGLLAFV
-163 VVTSLHW
+163 LVTSLHW

-228 RIISPLL
+228 RIISPSLL
-235 LDMGLWQ
+235 GIGLWP
-242 QLYMLEIGLAMLC
+242 QLYMLEIGLALMC

-282 LIAIGFGLLAMM
+282 LIALGFGLLAMM

-309 GICLA
+309 GVCLA
-314 VAFGSLAL
+314 VAFGALAL

-327 FNRENPLIN
+327 FNRENPLLNI
-336 VRWLTSRQTLTFT
+336 RWLTSRQTLTFA

-385 ILIISSF
+385 VLIASSV

-415 ILIMTGA
+415 LLIMSGA

-459 LMSALKNGP
+459 LVSALKNGP
-468 AYITSFIVIF
+468 TYITSFIVVF

-511 IVLTDPLVGL
+511 IVMTDPLVAQ
-521 RISQLSAAVSKVI
+521 RIAQLSASVSKVI
-534 TDPAYVQAEGAVLL
+534 IDPAYVKAEGAALL
-548 GQQIVKEVTVLSY
+548 GQQIVKEATVLSY

-582 RVVLP
+582 RVVVP
-587 ALTGIWRF
+587 ALYQLWNFLQRHI
-595 ICGHTPTTAQPAV
+595 AAAEQPAV

>member
-1 MADINVNRKDEP
+1 MADIQANQKDEP

-20 DAVLHPVKAG
+20 DAVPHPAKADA
-30 MQETETI
+30 Q
-37 AKNVAEPV
+37 AVSQPV
-45 GTQSPVKSAPVEQV
+45 TGNANAAGIQSQNKPALVEEV
-59 VEAPAADAPQAPAAP
+59 VEAAEEPAPQAPAAP
-74 PVPPAKPFLLSAAF
+74 PLPPAKPFLLSAAF

-118 ATTAETTWL
+118 ATAAETTWL

-148 YGLRKFTELGLLTFV
+148 YGLRLFTELGLLAFV
-163 VVTSLHW
+163 LVTSLHW

-228 RIISPLL
+228 RIISPSLL
-235 LDMGLWQ
+235 GIGLWP
-242 QLYMLEIGLAMLC
+242 QLYMLEIGLAMMC

-309 GICLA
+309 GVCLA
-314 VAFGSLAL
+314 VAFGALAL

-327 FNRENPLIN
+327 FNRENPLLNI
-336 VRWLTSRQTLTFT
+336 RWLTSRQTLTFA

-385 ILIISSF
+385 VLITSSVL
-392 MGGIICAM
+392 GGIICAT

-415 ILIMTGA
+415 LLIMSGA

-459 LMSALKNGP
+459 LVSALKNGP
-468 AYITSFIVIF
+468 TYITSFIVVF

-511 IVLTDPLVGL
+511 IVLTDPLVAQ
-521 RISQLSAAVSKVI
+521 RIAQLSAAVSKVI
-534 TDPAYVQAEGAVLL
+534 IDPAHVKAEGAALL
-548 GQQIVKEVTVLSY
+548 GQQIVKEATVLSY

-582 RVVLP
+582 RVVVP
-587 ALTGIWRF
+587 ALNKLGHFLQR
-595 ICGHTPTTAQPAV
+595 HTPAAEQPAV

>member
-1 MADINVNRKDEP
+1 MADIQANQKDEP

-20 DAVLHPVKAG
+20 DAVLHPAKADA
-30 MQETETI
+30 QPVSQPLSDSASVAIQPKDKPSLIEET
-37 AKNVAEPV
+37 
-45 GTQSPVKSAPVEQV
+45 
-59 VEAPAADAPQAPAAP
+59 VEAAEEPAPQAPPAP
-74 PVPPAKPFLLSAAF
+74 PLPPAKPFLLSAAF

-148 YGLRKFTELGLLTFV
+148 YGLRLFTELGLLAFV
-163 VVTSLHW
+163 LVTSLHW

-228 RIISPLL
+228 RIISPSLL
-235 LDMGLWQ
+235 GIGLWP
-242 QLYMLEIGLAMLC
+242 QLYMLEIGLALMC

-282 LIAIGFGLLAMM
+282 LIALGFGLLAMM

-309 GICLA
+309 GVCLA
-314 VAFGSLAL
+314 VAFGALAL

-327 FNRENPLIN
+327 FNRENPLLNI
-336 VRWLTSRQTLTFT
+336 RWLTSRQTLTFA

-385 ILIISSF
+385 VLIASSV

-415 ILIMTGA
+415 LLIMSGA

-459 LMSALKNGP
+459 LVSALKNGP
-468 AYITSFIVIF
+468 TYITSFIVVF

-511 IVLTDPLVGL
+511 IVMTDPLVAQ
-521 RISQLSAAVSKVI
+521 RIAQLSASVSKVI
-534 TDPAYVQAEGAVLL
+534 IDPAYVKAEGAALL
-548 GQQIVKEVTVLSY
+548 GQQIVKEATVLSY

-582 RVVLP
+582 RVVVP
-587 ALTGIWRF
+587 ALYQLWHFLQRHI
-595 ICGHTPTTAQPAV
+595 AAAEQAAV

>member
-1 MADINVNRKDEP
+1 MADTNLNQ
-13 KEAHDDA
+13 A
-20 DAVLHPVKAG
+20 DQHKRG
-30 MQETETI
+30 SDETE
-37 AKNVAEPV
+37 ANRPVVQGEPQP
-45 GTQSPVKSAPVEQV
+45 T
-59 VEAPAADAPQAPAAP
+59 AAVP
-74 PVPPAKPFLLSAAF
+74 PLPPAKPFLLSVAF

-96 ITQGIGLNMVAVNI
+96 ITQGIGMNMVAVNI

-118 ATTAETTWL
+118 ATTAEATWL

-148 YGLRKFTELGLLTFV
+148 YGLRRFTELGLLTFV

-214 CLALTCTTIGAPLA
+214 CLSLTCTTFGAPFA
-228 RIISPLL
+228 RIISPVL
-235 LDMGLWQ
+235 LDIGLWQ
-242 QLYMLEIGLAMLC
+242 QLYILEIGLAMIC
-255 FATVYTLKLTPIP
+255 FAVVCTLKLTPIP

-294 LVVGRLYWWLEAPWI
+294 LVVGRIYWWFEAPWI
-309 GICLA
+309 GVCLA
-314 VAFGSLAL
+314 VSLGALTL

-327 FNRENPLIN
+327 FNRKNPLIN
-336 VRWLTSRQTLTFT
+336 IRWLTSRQTLTFA
-349 GMLLVFRLV
+349 GMLLVFRVV

-370 QALGIYNEQSTGLYW
+370 QALGVYNEQSVGLYW
-385 ILIISSF
+385 ILILSSL
-392 MGGIICAM
+392 MGGIVCAM
-400 VIRPGREAYIYTVAL
+400 VIRPGREAYIYSVAL
-415 ILIMTGA
+415 LLIITGA

-431 TRPEMMYLSQAMIS
+431 TRPEMMYLSQSMIS

-459 LMSALKNGP
+459 LVSALKNGP
-468 AYITSFIVIF
+468 TYITSFIVVF

-487 FGSAVFGSFVT
+487 FGSALFGSFVT
-498 WRQQHHMRALYDQ
+498 WRQQFHLHALYEQ
-511 IVLTDPLVGL
+511 LVLTDPLVAQ
-521 RISQLSAAVSKVI
+521 RISQLASSTSKVL
-534 TDPAYVQAEGAVLL
+534 TDSTYVQAEGAALL
-548 GQQIVKEVTVLSY
+548 AQQAVKEATVLSY

-568 SAIAAMTLAILIIR
+568 AALAATALAILIIR
-582 RVVLP
+582 RVAFP
-587 ALTGIWRF
+587 AIKGLWLFGRNYLASV
-595 ICGHTPTTAQPAV
+595 HKPVA

>member
-1 MADINVNRKDEP
+1 MADIRMTGKDEP
-13 KEAHDDA
+13 KEAGDDA
-20 DAVLHPVKAG
+20 DAVLHPANAG
-30 MQETETI
+30 LQETEKPT
-37 AKNVAEPV
+37 AEAV
-45 GTQSPVKSAPVEQV
+45 QTATQQVVKPAHVEEV
-59 VEAPAADAPQAPAAP
+59 VEAPASDAPQAPAAP

-110 PQLQGGLG
+110 PQIQGGLG

-148 YGLRKFTELGLLTFV
+148 YGLRRFTELGLLTFV

-214 CLALTCTTIGAPLA
+214 CLALTCTTLGAPLS
-228 RIISPLL
+228 RIISPIL
-235 LDMGLWQ
+235 LDAGLWQ

-282 LIAIGFGLLAMM
+282 LIATGFGLLAMM

-314 VAFGSLAL
+314 VAFAALAL

-336 VRWLTSRQTLTFT
+336 IRWLTSRQTLTFT

-385 ILIISSF
+385 VLIISSF
-392 MGGIICAM
+392 MGGISCAM
-400 VIRPGREAYIYTVAL
+400 VIRPGREAYIYAVAL

-511 IVLTDPLVGL
+511 IVLTDPLVTL
-521 RISQLSAAVSKVI
+521 RISQLSAAISKVI
-534 TDPAYVQAEGAVLL
+534 TDPAYIQAEGAMLL
-548 GQQIVKEVTVLSY
+548 GQQIMKEATVLSY

-568 SAIAAMTLAILIIR
+568 SAIAALTLTILIIR
-582 RVVLP
+582 RAVFPVIGKL
-587 ALTGIWRF
+587 WRL
-595 ICGHTPTTAQPAV
+595 IHGRTIAQPA
-608 N
+608 

>member
-1 MADINVNRKDEP
+1 MADLTNNQTRNGE
-13 KEAHDDA
+13 
-20 DAVLHPVKAG
+20 LL
-30 MQETETI
+30 QTETI
-37 AKNVAEPV
+37 
-45 GTQSPVKSAPVEQV
+45 TPVEEV
-59 VEAPAADAPQAPAAP
+59 VEVPAAP
-74 PVPPAKPFLLSAAF
+74 VAPVPPTKPFLLSAAF

-96 ITQGIGLNMVAVNI
+96 ITQGFGMNMVAANI

-127 LAAYMA
+127 MAAYMA

-148 YGLRKFTELGLLTFV
+148 YGLRRFTEIGLLTFV

-214 CLALTCTTIGAPLA
+214 CLALTCTTVGAPLA
-228 RIISPLL
+228 RIVSPIL
-235 LDMGLWQ
+235 LDLGLWP
-242 QLYMLEIGLAMLC
+242 QLYMLEIGLALIC

-294 LVVGRLYWWLEAPWI
+294 LVVGRIYWWLEAPWI
-309 GICLA
+309 GVCLA
-314 VAFGSLAL
+314 IAFASLAL

-327 FNRENPLIN
+327 FNRKNPLIN
-336 VRWLTSRQTLTFT
+336 IRWLTSRQTLTFA

-370 QALGIYNEQSTGLYW
+370 QAMGIYNDQSSGLYW
-385 ILIISSF
+385 VLIIASF
-392 MGGIICAM
+392 MGGITCAM

-415 ILIMTGA
+415 LLIIAGA

-431 TRPEMMYLSQAMIS
+431 TRPEMMYLSQGMIS

-459 LMSALKNGP
+459 LTSALKNGP
-468 AYITSFIVIF
+468 AFITSFIVVF

-487 FGSAVFGSFVT
+487 FGSAVFGTFVT
-498 WRQQHHMRALYDQ
+498 WRQQFHLRALYDQ
-511 IVLTDPLVGL
+511 FVPTDPLIAQ
-521 RISQLSAAVSKVI
+521 RIAQLSASTSKVI
-534 TDPAYVQAEGAVLL
+534 TDPVYVQAEGVALL
-548 GQQIVKEVTVLSY
+548 SQQAVKEATILAY
-561 NDLFLLV
+561 NDLFLMV
-568 SAIAAMTLAILIIR
+568 AALATTALAILIGR
-582 RVVLP
+582 RVVWPSL
-587 ALTGIWRF
+587 AAIWNYGRN
-595 ICGHTPTTAQPAV
+595 HQVAH
-608 N
+608 